1 MVIFKRDTTR
11 DVKWLDKLEDIYD
24 EDYLRI
30 YTIFGFI
37 KVVHKFKVRNDIN
50 NTKELKIKGFKNEK

>member
-24 EDYLRI
+24 EDYLRV

-50 NTKELKIKGFKNEK
+50 NAKELKIKGFKNEK